1 MRKGSRTQRVYLVN
15 HESHLREMSEL
26 VTGGHETSM
35 VRVDA
40 SSLVNAIESIAAAK
54 STSAVPAVEYGSWRV
69 AG

>member
-1 MRKGSRTQRVYLVN
+1 
-15 HESHLREMSEL
+15 MSEL

-35 VRVDA
+35 VRVNA

-54 STSAVPAVEYGSWRV
+54 STSAVPAVEYGSWGV